1 MKKGILIFLLVF
13 ISLGFSQKV
22 VEEDILYFFRN
33 TNWQDS
39 VYIHPDSGYYVL
51 STPTTESTFISRNLE
66 LVDGGGDL
74 SFYMRVWNQS
84 GTLNTKIY
92 FGAYHGPEYGWEWY
106 EMAAFTS
113 PGRAKFSI
121 PETSWGPFY
130 HIKTYAIKIVE
141 SGTQSN
147 YYAIRQKYFRWK

>member
-106 EMAAFTS
+106 
-113 PGRAKFSI
+113 
-121 PETSWGPFY
+121 
-130 HIKTYAIKIVE
+130 
-141 SGTQSN
+141 
-147 YYAIRQKYFRWK
+147 